1 LHNPSLL
8 LPQHSSTTPPRISV
22 PLPRLPQTQRIYLQT
37 ENTANLSVAQ
47 SGLLHIYERVIKWI
61 SISEDDLKSN
71 DHPTQKNQSILRNAA
86 HDASLHLLAERTA
99 RPQVRPSSSL
109 TLGTVDTD
117 WETRQVNVN
126 GDNVRSYLLG
136 VLRAVAEALSG
147 SKEDLSSLAV
157 ALSLLMQMPGLKATD
172 VTSVVLLLNVIAAG
186 TTSLAAVQD
195 WHSTALVKS
204 AGNVALLLNT
214 HAAALVSEYAAL
226 SLQIQDTVRRTAHM
240 LGKAFFVGETPRLLH
255 TSQVSSD
262 ARVICCQHTRPDGA
276 V

>member
-1 LHNPSLL
+1 M
-8 LPQHSSTTPPRISV
+8 
-22 PLPRLPQTQRIYLQT
+22 
-37 ENTANLSVAQ
+37 AQ

>member
-1 LHNPSLL
+1 
-8 LPQHSSTTPPRISV
+8 
-22 PLPRLPQTQRIYLQT
+22 
-37 ENTANLSVAQ
+37 
-47 SGLLHIYERVIKWI
+47 
-61 SISEDDLKSN
+61 
-71 DHPTQKNQSILRNAA
+71 
-86 HDASLHLLAERTA
+86 
-99 RPQVRPSSSL
+99 
-109 TLGTVDTD
+109 VDTD